1 LQQRNF
7 MRTKIEKLV
16 YGGEGLA
23 RENGEAIFAP
33 FVLPGEE
40 VEIEITERKKKLL
53 RGRAIQVLEAAP
65 QRIDPRCPH
74 FGVCGGCDY
83 QHMPYDM
90 QLRIKEEILRETLRR
105 IGRIEWKD
113 AITLHPSPP
122 WEYRNRAQ
130 WKVRSARE
138 AGSGKTSSEG
148 SAIGY
153 FHARSTALCPVHTC
167 SIISP
172 KLFATFQTLR
182 QALAAGELPLTLL
195 EIEAFADAADDEL
208 LLTATCSSL
217 PRAADPL
224 LQALK
229 QLTPSAKS
237 VLLRDAPG
245 GRMALLGSGFLQY
258 QVLQTTHRVG
268 HLSFFQVN
276 RFLVSEMARVVCDLA
291 GTGELALDLY
301 AGVGLFAALL
311 AEKFSAVT
319 AVEADP
325 ASARDLEAIARS
337 RRNTVT
343 VRNQP
348 ANLFLNDSKRKR
360 VSRSPDVIV
369 VDPPRAGLEHGVAE
383 QLSGVAAHN
392 VLYVS
397 CDPST
402 LARDLAKLCSQAY
415 TLRELHLF
423 DMFPQTYH
431 IESVAFLERTR

>member
-1 LQQRNF
+1 

-23 RENGEAIFAP
+23 RENGETIFVP
-33 FVLPGEE
+33 LVLPGEE

-53 RGRAIQVLEAAP
+53 RGRAARVLQASP

-83 QHMPYDM
+83 QHTSYEA
-90 QLRIKEEILRETLRR
+90 QIAAKEEILRETLRR

-113 AITLHPSPP
+113 AITVHPSPP

-130 WKVRSARE
+130 WKIRAIRD
-138 AGSGKTSSEG
+138 AGPGQKEG
-148 SAIGY
+148 ESSAIGY
-153 FHARSTALCPVHTC
+153 FQARSTALCPVHTC

-172 KLFATFQTLR
+172 KLFAAF
-182 QALAAGELPLTLL
+182 QALRRALASGELPPSLR
-195 EIEAFADAADDEL
+195 EVEAFADSDDSEL

-217 PRAADPL
+217 PRDSDPL
-224 LQALK
+224 LRALN
-229 QLTPSAKS
+229 QIVPSVKS
-237 VLLRDAPG
+237 MLLRDAAG
-245 GRMALLGSGFLQY
+245 ERMALHGPGFLQY
-258 QVLQTTHRVG
+258 QVLQKKYRVG

-276 RFLVSEMARVVCDLA
+276 RFLVEEMARVVCDLA
-291 GTGELALDLY
+291 GTGELAVDLY
-301 AGVGLFAALL
+301 AGVGLFATLL

-325 ASARDLEAIARS
+325 ASAHDMETNARS
-337 RRNTVT
+337 AQNAIS

-348 ANLFLNDSKRKR
+348 TGVFLNEWKRKR
-360 VSRSPDVIV
+360 PSHNPDIVI
-369 VDPPRAGLEHGVAE
+369 VDPPRAGLEQGVTE
-383 QLSGVAAHN
+383 QLTALSARKII
-392 VLYVS
+392 YVS

-402 LARDLAKLCSQAY
+402 LARDMAKLCGQAY

-431 IESVAFLERTR
+431 IESVVFLERAR